1 MGKTLLGMTKAFKG
15 GFCEERR
22 ENVEHRHI
30 RWGRAKQKLMDDFKS
45 WIAECDHTR
54 ENTPK
59 DMIEFLYQKG
69 FIKGKKWRAYIDNI
83 AEKDSRYCFIRYEPL
98 CEGKIPP
105 DTWV

>member
-1 MGKTLLGMTKAFKG
+1 M
-15 GFCEERR
+15 
-22 ENVEHRHI
+22 EHRHV
-30 RWGRAKQKLMDDFKS
+30 RWGYAKHRLMKDFIE
-45 WIAECDHTR
+45 WIKDCDFTR

-69 FIKGKKWRAYIDNI
+69 FIKGKKWKAYIDSISEEQKNGFWI
-83 AEKDSRYCFIRYEPL
+83 KYEPL